1 MQMTPDLNHW
11 LKLDN
16 PAAPEV
22 IAPGMQPVADRRP
35 VSENAMSL
43 ANDLAGRP
51 RSPRY
56 TATIDKEMPWA
67 GRPEL
72 KDGTLGVDASRML
85 PNDQYS
91 VSQVKD

>member
-1 MQMTPDLNHW
+1 MVIRQGLRLHPASPHLLHTFTT
-11 LKLDN
+11 LKLDH

-22 IAPGMQPVADRRP
+22 PVADRRP

-67 GRPEL
+67 VET
-72 KDGTLGVDASRML
+72 GTKGTER
-85 PNDQYS
+85 
-91 VSQVKD
+91 